1 METIIIH
8 PENEAQQKALQ
19 LILEGFKVPDGKEPI
34 SDTTHMTQVILTAG
48 LDEVRLFKQGKL
60 KTTSAKEFLNE
71 L

>member
-19 LILEGFKVPDGKEPI
+19 LILEGFKVPYEKEPI
-34 SDTTHMTQVILTAG
+34 SDSTQIADNIKAG